1 MRSVVVVPIAGLGS
15 RFPREKW
22 LFPKPLIRIDHRSI
36 IEWTMDCIDLAD
48 CDLVFIVREADIK
61 DFSIDSFLKKK
72 FGEHVNIISISESTR
87 GAVET
92 CMAAKKFIRS
102 DCPLII
108 HCSDVFFTPKFA
120 AAEFQSQDD
129 GCILTFKSNSS
140 NYSYSQVSQD
150 GFVTKVAEKKVIS
163 EHASAGLYWFKRG
176 EDFIR
181 AAKRMISSYNGTELH
196 IALVY
201 NHLIEDKKKISILDV
216 DSIGIFGTPEEFDFF
231 KKNILKSF
239 PENKR
244 VVAVCSDH
252 SGFAAKEVFKTLAEK
267 RGLHVLDF
275 GTYNT
280 HDCDYSIF
288 VRAACDSILKGVSDF
303 GFGFCRSG
311 QGVNI
316 AANKVKGIRSALCY
330 NEWAAEFAVKHSC
343 ANFFAISEKFCGENE
358 MEAILEKVMSS
369 SFQGGRHQ
377 TRLMNSTE

>member
-1 MRSVVVVPIAGLGS
+1 MRPVILIPLSGLGS

-36 IEWTMDCIDLAD
+36 IEWTMDCIDTSD
-48 CDLVFIVREADIK
+48 CDLVFIVRNDDIK
-61 DFSIDSFLKKK
+61 EFSIDSFLKNR
-72 FGEHVNIISISESTR
+72 FGQHVNIVVISEPTR

-92 CMAAKKFIRS
+92 CMAAKKFIRPDS
-102 DCPLII
+102 PLII
-108 HCSDVFFTPKFA
+108 HCSDVYFEPKFVTA
-120 AAEFQSQDD
+120 DFQCESN

-140 NYSYSQVSQD
+140 NYSYSQIGEDGYVS
-150 GFVTKVAEKKVIS
+150 KVAEKKVIS

-181 AAKRMISSYNGTELH
+181 AAKRMISGYNGTELH
-196 IALVY
+196 VALIY
-201 NHLIEDKKKISILDV
+201 NYLIKEKKKISILDV
-216 DSIGIFGTPEEFDFF
+216 EHMSVFGTPEEFDFF

-239 PENKR
+239 PQNKK

-252 SGFAAKEVFKTLAEK
+252 SGFAAKEIFKSLAEK

-275 GTYNT
+275 GTHDT
-280 HDCDYSIF
+280 HDTDYSVF
-288 VRAACDSILKGVSDF
+288 VRAACDSILSGVSDF

-330 NEWAAEFAVKHSC
+330 NEWAAEYAVKHSC
-343 ANFFAISEKFCGENE
+343 ANFFAVSEKFCDEKEINL
-358 MEAILEKVMSS
+358 ILEKVMTN

-377 TRLMNSTE
+377 TRLMASAE